1 MFIYIY
7 IYIFVLFVRVYSP
20 EGICERARCRILF
33 FCEVC
38 AYIIPRS
45 RRCVLRHY
53 GNRDERNIM
62 IMLKM
67 RG

>member
-7 IYIFVLFVRVYSP
+7 IYMFCSCVYIHRRVYVN
-20 EGICERARCRILF
+20 ARDVGFFF